1 MKIFILTND
10 DDPVSFT
17 PKEVTVI
24 AESLEEALSIAHEK
38 YGTDFELLREAEI
51 TKGVI
56 DSHY

>member
-10 DDPVSFT
+10 DDPISFT

-24 AESLEEALSIAHEK
+24 ADTLEEALSLAHEK
-38 YGTDFELLREAEI
+38 YGADFQPLREAEI
-51 TKGVI
+51 AKGVI